1 MRVRTALVS
10 MGLAALAVVGI
21 SSVPAQAASWQPWG
35 VYGSRKACVD
45 AGQQYVRENFNAYKC
60 TDVPDGYM
68 LWLK

>member
-10 MGLAALAVVGI
+10 AGLAAAAVVGI
-21 SSVPAQAASWQPWG
+21 GMPAQAADWRPWG

-45 AGQQYVRENFNAYKC
+45 AGQQYVRENFDAYKC
-60 TDVPDGYM
+60 TEVPSGYM